1 MEVRG
6 LAVVSNKWL
15 VIKMPVRLPATASS
29 LVVVSKGDTLHE
41 WIVFLV
47 FLGKSVRI
55 NSEEGLSLR
64 ESHWV
69 GLL

>member
-1 MEVRG
+1 MEVSG
-6 LAVVSNKWL
+6 FAVVSNKWL
-15 VIKMPVRLPATASS
+15 VIKMPVRLPAAASS
-29 LVVVSKGDTLHE
+29 FVVVGKGDALHK

-47 FLGKSVRI
+47 FLGKSIRI
-55 NSEEGLSLR
+55 NSEEGLGLR